1 MASELPGTRNAARRS
16 GGSPRRVESWT
27 SSYQRLPGID
37 DELLDDTGT
46 PRPHWRDFLNALSRI
61 DDEQIDRRFASAD
74 RHIRDLGVSY
84 RVYGETN
91 ERSWPLSH
99 VPLLITD
106 RDWREIAA
114 GIKQR
119 AELMERV
126 LTDLYGEA
134 SLVSEGAL
142 PAAVVTGSADF
153 MRPMRG
159 VKPPGGKWLR
169 LYAADI
175 GRGPDGRWW
184 VLGDRAQ
191 APSGSGYALEN
202 RLVLSRAFP
211 TLYRDMNVQR
221 LAPFFREFRNG
232 LTQSATR
239 SDPRICLLTPGPFSQ
254 TYFEQAY
261 LARYLGILLVEGDD
275 LTVQNGEVHVR
286 TIAGLKR
293 ADVIWRRVDADWSDP
308 LEANAASRLGVPGL
322 MQAIRNG
329 TVTVANMPGSGLI
342 ESRALMGFLPALSRR
357 LLGEDLRM
365 PNIATWWCGQET
377 ERKQVLSRLDELVI
391 AGAFSDSLPG
401 GGDPRS
407 IIGADLDKAAR
418 AKLEEQIARRA
429 VDYVGQE
436 VVQLS
441 TTPVWEDGKLTPRPF
456 VLRVYAAATENGWE
470 IMPGGFCRVSD
481 RTDARAVSMGEGVQ
495 SADAWVLADKPV
507 EMTTL
512 LPTGDSVTIRRL
524 LGNLP
529 SRAAD
534 NLFWLGRYIERAEA
548 TLRLV
553 RCYCSRV
560 MDPDSMT
567 GGGRQSTARLARIL
581 IAWGAVSAEMAEAT
595 SAEISAAA
603 LHEKKQ
609 VGSAVSLAI
618 SAQRAAGVIRE
629 RLSPDAWQLLNALE
643 ARLSASSPAAL
654 PETEAF
660 DHADSALRIIAAL
673 SGLFQENTNRVAG
686 WRFLDMGRRVER
698 AINTCRFA
706 RIFADKDATA
716 ENLDVLLDLIDSQ
729 ITYRSRYLIGVAL
742 APVRD
747 MVLLDTFNP
756 RSVAFQADRLDE
768 HLATLPL
775 LREDGIMEAPRRI
788 ATKLVSD
795 LSVDEAEQIDP
806 NKILA
811 FEQRLMSL
819 AEAIAQRYFLQG
831 PGTARQGREMDLA

>member
-1 MASELPGTRNAARRS
+1 
-16 GGSPRRVESWT
+16 
-27 SSYQRLPGID
+27 
-37 DELLDDTGT
+37 
-46 PRPHWRDFLNALSRI
+46 
-61 DDEQIDRRFASAD
+61 
-74 RHIRDLGVSY
+74 
-84 RVYGETN
+84 
-91 ERSWPLSH
+91 
-99 VPLLITD
+99 
-106 RDWREIAA
+106 
-114 GIKQR
+114 
-119 AELMERV
+119 
-126 LTDLYGEA
+126 
-134 SLVSEGAL
+134 
-142 PAAVVTGSADF
+142 
-153 MRPMRG
+153 
-159 VKPPGGKWLR
+159 
-169 LYAADI
+169 
-175 GRGPDGRWW
+175 
-184 VLGDRAQ
+184 
-191 APSGSGYALEN
+191 
-202 RLVLSRAFP
+202 
-211 TLYRDMNVQR
+211 
-221 LAPFFREFRNG
+221 
-232 LTQSATR
+232 
-239 SDPRICLLTPGPFSQ
+239 
-254 TYFEQAY
+254 
-261 LARYLGILLVEGDD
+261 
-275 LTVQNGEVHVR
+275 
-286 TIAGLKR
+286 
-293 ADVIWRRVDADWSDP
+293 
-308 LEANAASRLGVPGL
+308 
-322 MQAIRNG
+322 
-329 TVTVANMPGSGLI
+329 
-342 ESRALMGFLPALSRR
+342 
-357 LLGEDLRM
+357 
-365 PNIATWWCGQET
+365 
-377 ERKQVLSRLDELVI
+377 
-391 AGAFSDSLPG
+391 
-401 GGDPRS
+401 
-407 IIGADLDKAAR
+407 
-418 AKLEEQIARRA
+418 
-429 VDYVGQE
+429 
-436 VVQLS
+436 
-441 TTPVWEDGKLTPRPF
+441 
-456 VLRVYAAATENGWE
+456 
-470 IMPGGFCRVSD
+470 
-481 RTDARAVSMGEGVQ
+481 
-495 SADAWVLADKPV
+495 VLADKPV

-512 LPTGDSVTIRRL
+512 LPTGDSVKIRRL

-643 ARLSASSPAAL
+643 ARLASSSAAAL

-756 RSVAFQADRLDE
+756 RSVAFQADRIDE